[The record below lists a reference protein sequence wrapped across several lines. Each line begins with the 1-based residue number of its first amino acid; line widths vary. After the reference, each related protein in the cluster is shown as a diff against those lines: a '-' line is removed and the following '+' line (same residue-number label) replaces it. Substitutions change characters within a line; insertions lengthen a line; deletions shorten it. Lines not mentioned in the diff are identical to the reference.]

1 MKKYAKDENNFTGMK
16 LFFLRYEMFV
26 KGYEKNMQ
34 GMKNILKVWKKI
46 SEYENNFEGI
56 KKYFL
61 GMKKRWLLKISD
73 FIH

>member
-34 GMKNILKVWKKI
+34 GMKNILKV
-46 SEYENNFEGI
+46 
-56 KKYFL
+56 
-61 GMKKRWLLKISD
+61 
-73 FIH
+73 